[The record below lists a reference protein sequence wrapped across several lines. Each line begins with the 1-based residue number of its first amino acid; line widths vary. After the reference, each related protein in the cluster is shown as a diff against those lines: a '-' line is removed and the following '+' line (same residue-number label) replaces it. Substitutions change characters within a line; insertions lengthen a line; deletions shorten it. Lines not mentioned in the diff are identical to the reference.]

1 MKSTIIA
8 NAASPET
15 HLCKRVLFFVVLKTQ
30 NFNEGFNETITKL
43 VVFKFCD
50 SFIKILIKFWV

>member
-15 HLCKRVLFFVVLKTQ
+15 HLCKGVLFFVVLKTQ
-30 NFNEGFNETITKL
+30 NFNDGFNETITK

>member
-15 HLCKRVLFFVVLKTQ
+15 HLCKRVLFFVVLETQ
-30 NFNEGFNETITKL
+30 NFNGFNETITK

>member
-30 NFNEGFNETITKL
+30 NFNDGFNETITK
-43 VVFKFCD
+43 VVLKFWD